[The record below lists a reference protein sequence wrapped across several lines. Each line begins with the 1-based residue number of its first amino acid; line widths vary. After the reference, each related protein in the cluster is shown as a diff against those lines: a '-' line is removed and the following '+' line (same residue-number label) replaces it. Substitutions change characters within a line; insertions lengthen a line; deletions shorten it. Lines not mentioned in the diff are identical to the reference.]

1 MGVVDFVGGGKPSK
15 PPTAIFTFAEC
26 GTPSGFF
33 RPCAEDKPPK
43 SGDVSRQRPRVSH
56 ESRGLLK
63 NSSRLFSQHGRSAL
77 PSPFDCSRKRGG
89 LSPPLSGFDSTP
101 SSGSLKATPGMKER
115 DARRHERNE
124 NKAQPSLWALKNALP
139 HFVCAVNRRRA
150 WGRAFEGKA
159 LLCNGA

>member
-1 MGVVDFVGGGKPSK
+1 MGVVDFVGGGKSSN
-15 PPTAIFTFAEC
+15 PPAAIFTFAEC
-26 GTPSGFF
+26 GMPSGFF
-33 RPCAEDKPPK
+33 RPRAEDKPPK

-63 NSSRLFSQHGRSAL
+63 NSPPLFSQHGRSAL
-77 PSPFDCSRKRGG
+77 PSPFDCSRKRGRPT
-89 LSPPLSGFDSTP
+89 PPLSCFDSTP

-139 HFVCAVNRRRA
+139 HFVRAVKRQGLG
-150 WGRAFEGKA
+150 GRAFEG
-159 LLCNGA
+159 